1 MSPDQLSRLFQP
13 FTQGDAST
21 TRKYGGTGLGL
32 TISRRFCQMMGGD
45 ILVRSAPGH
54 GSTFT
59 IRIPAAPEA
68 HTAEPAPI
76 EDDGAPVSVDG
87 AVVLVIDDDSSV
99 RSLLDR
105 FLTREGFR
113 VVLAS
118 DGAEGLRQA
127 RALLPAAITLD
138 VMMPG
143 IDGWSVLSALK
154 ADPTVADIPVIM
166 LTIVDERN
174 LGYTLGASDYLMKPI
189 DRDRLL
195 RVLRRYQTH
204 AGVFRV
210 LVVDD
215 DAGLRTIMRS
225 ALERA
230 GWSVTEAE
238 NGRVALDATTRERP
252 DLILL
257 DLGMPV
263 MDGFEFVAELRRNPE
278 WRGLPVVV
286 MTSRDVSDDD
296 RRRLNGGVERVLQK
310 ASLSREELLRVLREI
325 LKAAQR
331 MRQTT

>member
-1 MSPDQLSRLFQP
+1 
-13 FTQGDAST
+13 
-21 TRKYGGTGLGL
+21 
-32 TISRRFCQMMGGD
+32 
-45 ILVRSAPGH
+45 
-54 GSTFT
+54 
-59 IRIPAAPEA
+59 
-68 HTAEPAPI
+68 
-76 EDDGAPVSVDG
+76 
-87 AVVLVIDDDSSV
+87 
-99 RSLLDR
+99 
-105 FLTREGFR
+105 
-113 VVLAS
+113 
-118 DGAEGLRQA
+118 
-127 RALLPAAITLD
+127 
-138 VMMPG
+138 
-143 IDGWSVLSALK
+143 
-154 ADPTVADIPVIM
+154 VADIPVIM